1 MRLVQRETVI
11 LAENYDALVDWY
23 VQVLGFR
30 ETKRFENGYR
40 YCNLES
46 EGGVHIGIAPAKEMG
61 VVPGDRKNATVL
73 MQIEVE
79 DLRALFTML
88 PERGGAVTFGPA
100 LDETDQFWYGGI
112 ADLEGNPIWVV
123 DSKCP

>member
-61 VVPGDRKNATVL
+61 VVPGDGADADRSRGCPRFVYDAARTGRGCH
-73 MQIEVE
+73 
-79 DLRALFTML
+79 LRASA
-88 PERGGAVTFGPA
+88 G
-100 LDETDQFWYGGI
+100 
-112 ADLEGNPIWVV
+112 
-123 DSKCP
+123 